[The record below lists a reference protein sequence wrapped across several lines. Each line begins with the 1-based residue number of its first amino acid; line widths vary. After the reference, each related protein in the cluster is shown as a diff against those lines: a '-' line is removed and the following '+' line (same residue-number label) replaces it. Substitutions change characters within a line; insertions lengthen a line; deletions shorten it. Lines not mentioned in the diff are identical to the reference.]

1 VLPSTYARSP
11 SASGSAASFASHSPR
26 LVRSLA
32 AHTSGHVSR
41 ITWQTKLSA
50 PGVLMEEKKRLMK
63 SGASVRP
70 QARQGQ
76 HTPIG
81 LQQHTQ
87 RVCVPWEARVG
98 PSPAELP
105 GGGSAQKNSRR
116 PTFRSSKRHSAV
128 LNETVSNNSLPPISD
143 I

>member
-87 RVCVPWEARVG
+87 LLCAAGGACG
-98 PSPAELP
+98 PVS
-105 GGGSAQKNSRR
+105 SRTPR
-116 PTFRSSKRHSAV
+116 RGQRTEEF
-128 LNETVSNNSLPPISD
+128 
-143 I
+143 